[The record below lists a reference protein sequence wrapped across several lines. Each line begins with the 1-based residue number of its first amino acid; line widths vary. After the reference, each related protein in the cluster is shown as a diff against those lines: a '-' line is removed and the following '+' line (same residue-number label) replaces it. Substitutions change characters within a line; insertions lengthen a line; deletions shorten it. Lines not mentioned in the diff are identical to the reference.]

1 MEDPVKYCEENYSET
16 ITEFKKL
23 QEEMYILFCKK
34 QMDYGIENIT
44 LGKDIS
50 KPQNKTLSLTGVW
63 FRMNDKMQRI
73 INLINNKAYN
83 ESIEDSWIDL
93 ANYSLISLLIS
104 KNKWFK

>member
-1 MEDPVKYCEENYSET
+1 
-16 ITEFKKL
+16 
-23 QEEMYILFCKK
+23 
-34 QMDYGIENIT
+34 
-44 LGKDIS
+44 
-50 KPQNKTLSLTGVW
+50 
-63 FRMNDKMQRI
+63 MNDKMQRI